1 MRNNEYQYFYS
12 SSFDNSILVLHF
24 KMWWVQFSFLSSH
37 ILLSLPLLLVWHV
50 CLMLVFMPV
59 WQHLKCSCQWHCV
72 LLSRWAFVW
81 WVNAR
86 RAFVNGLYV
95 QSVFVYTR
103 NIHVGIPTLS
113 CVHACSLTAEAD
125 LCERIQNVNW
135 RERQGECMGEC
146 VCLMWCLFHVRS
158 VKNCMS
164 LDWIDDRLC
173 HVAVVC
179 I

>member
-1 MRNNEYQYFYS
+1 
-12 SSFDNSILVLHF
+12 
-24 KMWWVQFSFLSSH
+24 MWWVQFSFLSSH
-37 ILLSLPLLLVWHV
+37 ILLSLPLLLLLLVWHV

-59 WQHLKCSCQWHCV
+59 WQRLKCSCQWHCV

-113 CVHACSLTAEAD
+113 CVHACACIYDIHMEMFSYCWSWFVWENSECKL
-125 LCERIQNVNW
+125 ERETGRMHGRV
-135 RERQGECMGEC
+135 C
-146 VCLMWCLFHVRS
+146 VFVWCLFHVRS

-164 LDWIDDRLC
+164 CGCCLHLTQGYPLTADI
-173 HVAVVC
+173 VSSSTTAF
-179 I
+179 